1 MGKISQEILDG
12 ISGKVG
18 NVVGASWKGIDYIRI
33 KPDHVTN
40 PRTVLQVNHRTKFK
54 GVAALAKKVMGSII
68 RPIFKYSAVKMTGYN
83 LFVQKNID
91 AFGVDGSIE
100 DFSKLSFSVGSLS
113 LPENISVIADAE
125 VESGVKISWDNI
137 PDESD
142 KDDKLMLVVVNAADS
157 RVRNLFDLPFTRAE
171 GAADVVLPFD
181 PRSEVH
187 VYVFF
192 GNATNR
198 AYSPSDYSAVTI

>member
-1 MGKISQEILDG
+1 MGKISQGILDG

-40 PRTVLQVNHRTKFK
+40 PRTELQVNHRAKFK
-54 GVAALAKKVMGSII
+54 GVTALAKKVMGSVI

-91 AFGVDGSIE
+91 AFGIDGEIQ
-100 DFSKLSFSVGSLS
+100 DFTKLSFSVGALS
-113 LPENISVIADAE
+113 LPENISVIPDAE
-125 VESGVKISWDNI
+125 VESGVKISCNNVSDEGDKNDN
-137 PDESD
+137 
-142 KDDKLMLVVVNAADS
+142 LMLVVVNASDS
-157 RVRNLFDLPFTRAE
+157 RVRSIFDLPNTRGE
-171 GAADVVLPFD
+171 GAADVVIPFEA
-181 PRSEVH
+181 RSEVH

-192 GNATNR
+192 GNTLNR
-198 AYSPSDYSAVTI
+198 AFSPSEHYAVSI